1 MFLCKSN
8 LIWIDL
14 EMTGLNPDKDK
25 ILEIATL
32 VTDSN
37 LNILSEGPNIVL
49 GQKDKYLNNM
59 DGWNL
64 KVHSY
69 TGLINKVK
77 KSSINEIEAE
87 FRIINFL
94 KNWVPKGVSPIC
106 GNTVGQDR
114 RFLFRY
120 MPNLESYF
128 HYRYIDV
135 STIKELVKRWFID
148 VKVFFNKKKYHSAM
162 LDIKN
167 SVCELSYYRNNFF
180 NCNICGNS
188 SVGRV

>member
-1 MFLCKSN
+1 MVVCKDN

-14 EMTGLNPDKDK
+14 EMTGLDPDKDK

-32 VTDSN
+32 ITDNN
-37 LNILSEGPNIVL
+37 LNIISEGPNIVL
-49 GQKDKYLNNM
+49 GQKKKYLDNMSSWNN
-59 DGWNL
+59 
-64 KVHSY
+64 KIHSS

-87 FRIINFL
+87 LITIDFL
-94 KNWVPKGVSPIC
+94 KKWIPKGISPIC
-106 GNTVGQDR
+106 GSTVAQDR

-148 VKVFFNKKKYHSAM
+148 IKIFYRKKCHTAL
-162 LDIKN
+162 LDIRN
-167 SVCELSYYRNNFF
+167 SVYELLYYRNNFF
-180 NCNICGNS
+180 NYNICGNS